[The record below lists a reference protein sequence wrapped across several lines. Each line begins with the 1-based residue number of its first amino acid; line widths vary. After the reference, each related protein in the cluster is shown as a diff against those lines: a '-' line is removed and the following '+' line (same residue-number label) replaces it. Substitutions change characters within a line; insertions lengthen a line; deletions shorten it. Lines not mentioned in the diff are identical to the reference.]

1 MTVIS
6 DGLICSMLNMI
17 HRKSAVCRIVNA
29 IHVFTHLRSREHNS
43 IRVPGNHCE
52 LLWTYSADLSVKPYQ
67 TPEQVERIW
76 QIFVAKYSRN
86 TAALTTD
93 FSPDSLQFSIRAT
106 FIRENLPPAAWIHRV
121 QFIHSELWMLPPSRR
136 LCASATTTLL
146 PLCHWV
152 KGLLNIGTCRTRL
165 THLSW
170 PPGSCWGCT
179 WFKGNKRS

>member
-1 MTVIS
+1 MSSFRSFLSLTNFLEKTWYAFKLALNKRCPEMTVIS

-17 HRKSAVCRIVNA
+17 HRKSAACRIVNA

-52 LLWTYSADLSVKPYQ
+52 LLWTYSVDLSVKPYQ

-76 QIFVAKYSRN
+76 QIFGAKYSWN
-86 TAALTTD
+86 TASLTTD

-121 QFIHSELWMLPPSRR
+121 QFIHL
-136 LCASATTTLL
+136 A
-146 PLCHWV
+146 
-152 KGLLNIGTCRTRL
+152 GL
-165 THLSW
+165 
-170 PPGSCWGCT
+170 
-179 WFKGNKRS
+179 